1 MLPSYGDAGGD
12 ELLMKTVL
20 RDSRGSQD
28 LEMGVIDQ
36 EVQITCEAVESQTI
50 PVVRR
55 LA

>member
-1 MLPSYGDAGGD
+1 MLPSYVDAKGD
-12 ELLMKTVL
+12 ELLMKSTM

-28 LEMGVIDQ
+28 LEMGVIDGD
-36 EVQITCEAVESQTI
+36 VQMTVEAVESQTI